1 VATHLWRWFQVSA
14 KSAAR
19 NWDQITS

>member
-19 NWDQITS
+19 NWDQTS